1 MGFDIFRSNDEEEQ
15 LSGLATG
22 MAGTSQNIYS
32 LPAYD
37 PAPLS
42 ADDGVDALRA
52 IIDGHANQ
60 IRADSRRQPPADNIN
75 TKWMEEHPTAAK
87 AVRGFGYIPGKI
99 MSNPWMERAGQSGA
113 EIMTLTD
120 NPEKA
125 TTGSGF
131 GDVTADLLGALM
143 GFTANPAGGIE
154 SAGAKLWGGAE
165 SAIERALPFIPKA
178 NRLPA
183 FAQTGLKLGAASV
196 PFEGVMAAV
205 NDRPMSAGEMGTAAG
220 VNALLGMGLGRL
232 AGMRKAPS
240 LDAPA
245 PEVLAPT
252 KKAKPLPWADP
263 SNRREAA
270 AWVRMIQAEREAEKQ
285 LTRPVLPIARE
296 KYSIMPSPSK
306 GEAATRD
313 ARALAE
319 SFYNQPPRTG
329 LTPEEELQLILE
341 QVRLTNEGA
350 NAEAIRL
357 AQELANTP
365 PANRL
370 PIRGPGIGT
379 AEAVDPMTG
388 YMHGDNKGILLRS
401 GATPATEVVTV
412 NRPRNMPNIGKRQ
425 PKQPQPNGDLTRE
438 GSISAAKFTV
448 PEKMAEVGDGT
459 KVRSLGVS
467 AMNNPEIHPDVK
479 AGLLM
484 ETYEGG
490 AGTYKAITNKETIAQ
505 AQKMIADDANGAIR
519 HARENPGTALSN
531 TIELEMVKKANAEK
545 RFDDAIDIINEVS
558 QRSTTQG
565 QAIQSLRLWGK
576 MSPEG
581 MQKYYVNTINKV
593 NKETEKQMGKNAKK
607 LITDPKLMEDI
618 KIKMD
623 NIGKMA
629 EGRERDIETAKVL
642 DKIAAQVPAPFLRK
656 VATVHTMAQL
666 LNPKTAIRNI
676 VGNVGFMGMENI
688 SGVLGAAIDRPLSL
702 LTGKRTKVLPDLGAQ
717 AKGFKQGWKHGLE
730 DALLGIDTSAMATKF
745 DLPQGRVFRKG
756 FMGKAETA
764 MNIEL
769 RATDRAFYRAA
780 YEDSLSNQMRAA
792 KTNTPT
798 EEMMNTAH
806 LDGLYRTFQDENALT
821 AVFVGLKKLM
831 NDPAHTVKFAKDRP
845 AREFGMGDFIVK
857 YPRTPANLLSRGLAY
872 SPAGFTKSLIEMARP
887 LVGKKFDQRAF
898 VDSFS
903 RATIGSAALFGT
915 GALLHKLGIITGKRH
930 DDYDLA
936 ELQNQQGFG
945 EYRINASALK
955 RLIFGGGDTK
965 PQKGDKIL
973 SYDWFQPQAIPL
985 AIGAD
990 IDANRGTEKGL
1001 VGPLLSALA
1010 TGINAFA
1017 EQPVVQGIETLFSGG
1032 YGDYSKGVVKVLETV
1047 PSSFIPTLL
1056 SQVRQLVDNQ
1066 RRETYDPMKG
1076 KESIN
1081 RVKAKIPGLA
1091 STLPE
1096 KYGTLGQPLGTYPS
1110 GNNTPFNVFLN
1121 PAFVNTYNPSPEVQR
1136 VQDIYDMTGAT
1147 NQVPRIADK
1156 SITVSGKKFTL
1167 SGQERSDYQRLLGQY
1182 TQEEFAKMRKD
1193 LKPEDAAKKMQ
1204 NIMTDANTK
1213 AKKEILEARGVRVI
1227 KKGNGLAIK

>member
-1 MGFDIFRSNDEEEQ
+1 
-15 LSGLATG
+15 
-22 MAGTSQNIYS
+22 
-32 LPAYD
+32 
-37 PAPLS
+37 
-42 ADDGVDALRA
+42 
-52 IIDGHANQ
+52 
-60 IRADSRRQPPADNIN
+60 
-75 TKWMEEHPTAAK
+75 
-87 AVRGFGYIPGKI
+87 
-99 MSNPWMERAGQSGA
+99 
-113 EIMTLTD
+113 
-120 NPEKA
+120 
-125 TTGSGF
+125 
-131 GDVTADLLGALM
+131 
-143 GFTANPAGGIE
+143 
-154 SAGAKLWGGAE
+154 
-165 SAIERALPFIPKA
+165 
-178 NRLPA
+178 
-183 FAQTGLKLGAASV
+183 
-196 PFEGVMAAV
+196 
-205 NDRPMSAGEMGTAAG
+205 MSAGEMGTAAG
-220 VNALLGMGLGRL
+220 INALLGMGLGRL
-232 AGMRKAPS
+232 AQGRKVEAPT
-240 LDAPA
+240 LPKLEAPINRDM
-245 PEVLAPT
+245 PEVSWRPIES
-252 KKAKPLPWADP
+252 PLPKRP
-263 SNRREAA
+263 TLQIGTELN
-270 AWVRMIQAEREAEKQ
+270 
-285 LTRPVLPIARE
+285 RPVYVNDEVFQALRTVQR
-296 KYSIMPSPSK
+296 PSYINPEVWQSLNRPLGAK
-306 GEAATRD
+306 
-313 ARALAE
+313 
-319 SFYNQPPRTG
+319 TG
-329 LTPEEELQLILE
+329 LTPPKAEVPRVTLPEMRLKVPEMPKPKTRKQGLAIPIDERTFEAVGNRKVNAYQYDHPEVKQYIQAEAERLLQELKGAVKGEKVFGRAQDGTLNVTGTKRFASEPIERILDNTNATYAEIENALQRIIKDEGAENQALAKRIELIIDDNLTDGAKTFEGIDIQPNADYVAIKNRIQGKGAVKPAESTALTDEELFDMIE
-341 QVRLTNEGA
+341 WS
-350 NAEAIRL
+350 
-357 AQELANTP
+357 P
-365 PANRL
+365 F
-370 PIRGPGIGT
+370 
-379 AEAVDPMTG
+379 
-388 YMHGDNKGILLRS
+388 
-401 GATPATEVVTV
+401 
-412 NRPRNMPNIGKRQ
+412 Q
-425 PKQPQPNGDLTRE
+425 PKDNLTRE

-505 AQKMIADDANGAIR
+505 AQKMIADDTNGALR
-519 HARENPGTALSN
+519 HAKQNPGTALSN
-531 TIELEMVKKANAEK
+531 TIELEMVKKANAEN

-593 NKETEKQMGKNAKK
+593 NKDIEKQMGKNAKK
-607 LITDPKLMEDI
+607 INTDPKIMEDI
-618 KIKMD
+618 KTGMD
-623 NIGKMA
+623 KAGKLV
-629 EGRERDIETAKVL
+629 EGRERDIEIAKVL

-676 VGNVGFMGMENI
+676 VGNVGFMGMENV

-872 SPAGFTKSLIEMARP
+872 SPAGFTKSLIEMAKP
-887 LVGKKFDQRAF
+887 LAKKKFDQRAF

-903 RATIGSAALFGT
+903 RATVGSAALFGT

-965 PQKGDKIL
+965 PQKGDKII

-1017 EQPVVQGIETLFSGG
+1017 EQPVVQGIQTLFSGG
-1032 YGDYSKGVVKVLETV
+1032 YGDYSKGVVKVLENV

-1156 SITVSGKKFTL
+1156 SITISGKKFTL
-1167 SGQERSDYQRLLGQY
+1167 SGQEYSNYQRLLGEY
-1182 TQEEFAKMRKD
+1182 TQQEFAKMRKD

-1204 NIMTDANTK
+1204 DIMTDANTK
-1213 AKKEILEARGVRVI
+1213 AKKDILEARGERVV
-1227 KKGNGLAIK
+1227 KKGNGLVIK